1 MTFQVSFKPDQLSD
15 LVGHLERL
23 RAYYVADASAL
34 SRAAMAKEWDGKGR
48 QYAIALIDERMEL
61 LHNAEDLWAYL
72 LGI

>member
-23 RAYYVADASAL
+23 RAYYIADASAL

-48 QYAIALIDERMEL
+48 QYAIALINERMDL